1 MVNKEMNIDQR
12 LYGKVAIVTGGSQG
26 LGEASAIRF
35 AQAGAAVAIVDLKVD
50 KGQAVAEKINSDG
63 GNAKFF
69 HCDLG
74 KVKDIESCIKA
85 IDAEFGQI
93 DVLYNNAGLSIPGT
107 VEILDEAD
115 WDLMFNINIKA
126 KYLVSRYVVPIMR
139 RGGKGGSIIHQS
151 SESGVTGSPYHP
163 GYCASMGAVV
173 NFTRAMALSH
183 APDKIR
189 VNAVCPGCIPT
200 EVLET
205 FLNTVEDRQKVL
217 DELTNDH
224 PLGFGETVDIANAA
238 LFLASDESKY
248 VTGAILSVDGGYAAR

>member
-1 MVNKEMNIDQR
+1 MVNKELNMDQR
-12 LYGKVAIVTGGSQG
+12 LSEKVAIVTGGAQG

-35 AQAGAAVAIVDLKVD
+35 AQAGAAVAIVDLKAD
-50 KGQAVAEKINSDG
+50 KGEAVAARINGDG

-69 HCDLG
+69 QCDLG
-74 KVKDIESCIKA
+74 RAEDIDACIKA

-93 DVLYNNAGLSIPGT
+93 DVLFNNAGVSKAGT
-107 VEILDEAD
+107 VETLDED
-115 WDLMFNINIKA
+115 GWDLMFDINIKA
-126 KYLVSRYVVPIMR
+126 KYLVSRHVVPIMR

-151 SESGVTGSPYHP
+151 SESGITGSPYHP
-163 GYCASMGAVV
+163 GYCASMGAVI

-189 VNAVCPGCIPT
+189 VNAICPGCIPT
-200 EVLET
+200 DVLEA
-205 FLNTVEDRQKVL
+205 FLNSVEDRQKVK
-217 DELTNDH
+217 DELMNDH
-224 PLGFGETVDIANAA
+224 PLGFGEALDIANAA

>member
-1 MVNKEMNIDQR
+1 MDQR
-12 LYGKVAIVTGGSQG
+12 LSGKVAVVTGAAQG

-35 AQAGAAVAIVDLKVD
+35 AQAGATVAVVDIK
-50 KGQAVAEKINSDG
+50 AEKGEEVVAKIDAAG
-63 GNAKFF
+63 GQAKFF

-74 KVKDIESCIKA
+74 KAENIEASIKA

-93 DVLYNNAGLSIPGT
+93 DALYNNAGVSKAGT
-107 VEILDEAD
+107 VETLDEAD
-115 WDLMFNINIKA
+115 WDLMFNINVKA
-126 KYLVSRYVVPIMR
+126 KYIVSRYVVPIMR

-151 SESGVTGSPYHP
+151 SESGITGSPYHP

-189 VNAVCPGCIPT
+189 VNAICPGCIPT

-205 FLNTVEDRQKVL
+205 FLNTVEDRQKVT
-217 DELTNDH
+217 DELMNDH

>member
-1 MVNKEMNIDQR
+1 MDQR
-12 LYGKVAIVTGGSQG
+12 LSGKVAVVTGAAQG
-26 LGEASAIRF
+26 LGEAAAVRF
-35 AQAGAAVAIVDLKVD
+35 AQAGATVAIVDIK
-50 KGQAVAEKINSDG
+50 AEKGEEVVAKIGAAG
-63 GNAKFF
+63 GQAKFF

-74 KVKDIESCIKA
+74 KTENIEASIKA

-93 DVLYNNAGLSIPGT
+93 DALYNNAGLSKAGT
-107 VEILDEAD
+107 VETLDEAD
-115 WDLMFNINIKA
+115 WDLMFNINVKA
-126 KYLVSRYVVPIMR
+126 KYIVSRYVVPIMR

-151 SESGVTGSPYHP
+151 SESGITGSPYHP

-189 VNAVCPGCIPT
+189 VNAICPGCIPT

-205 FLNTVEDRQKVL
+205 FLNTVEDRQKVT
-217 DELTNDH
+217 DELMNDH